1 MRGVLRA
8 AVGGG
13 IGGGGYRRAFSA
25 LSEHVQLTAIC
36 DRNVEVLTEWE
47 RDHPEVRRFAR
58 YEDLLASDA
67 CDAVF
72 LATPIQ
78 LHFEQSVAAL
88 AAGTHVLVE
97 VVAATTLEEC
107 WALIEAVE
115 KSGRTYMMAE
125 NYCYTRPNMLVR
137 HLVESGLFGRRTYAE
152 GAYIH
157 DTRNLLFTPS
167 GELTWRG
174 QIARDFNGNTYPTH
188 SLGPVAQ
195 WLGCS
200 GVSGKAPEDRFV
212 ELVCYATPETS
223 RWRYAADRF
232 GKDHPAARPDFFK
245 MGDSSST
252 LLRTEGGAVV
262 HLRRDAASQRPHNM
276 THYQLQGERASYLSP
291 RYGGEDPLVWI
302 EGRSPADPLA
312 RRPPLDPHQRILSP
326 RYGGGD
332 PLGGIEGGSPGGRV
346 GRGQWQALWDYAD
359 GVEHRRWKERGAVA
373 REAGHGGG
381 DYFIVEDF
389 VRAAVGGEK
398 PAIDVYDAVTW
409 SSVFPLSFESVER
422 GGQPVDVPDF
432 RNGR

>member
-1 MRGVLRA
+1 V
-8 AVGGG
+8 VGGHRG
-13 IGGGGYRRAFSA
+13 RAYRRAFSA
-25 LSEHVQLTAIC
+25 LADQVTLTAIC
-36 DRNVEVLTEWE
+36 DRNEAVLAEWE
-47 RDHPEVRRFAR
+47 RDHPKVQRFAR
-58 YEDLLASDA
+58 YEDLLSSDA

-78 LHFEQSVAAL
+78 IHFEQSVAAL
-88 AAGTHVLVE
+88 SAGKHVLVE
-97 VVAATTLEEC
+97 VVAATTVEEC

-137 HLVESGLFGRRTYAE
+137 HLVERGLFGRRTYAE
-152 GAYIH
+152 GGYIH
-157 DTRNLLFTPS
+157 DTRMLLFTPS

-200 GVSGKAPEDRFV
+200 GVSGTAPEDRFV

-232 GKDHPAARPDFFK
+232 GSEHRAAQPGFFK

-252 LLRTEGGAVV
+252 LLRTEGGTVV

-302 EGRSPADPLA
+302 DGRSPGE
-312 RRPPLDPHQRILSP
+312 RI
-326 RYGGGD
+326 
-332 PLGGIEGGSPGGRV
+332 GRE
-346 GRGQWQALWDYAD
+346 QWQSLWDYAEEM
-359 GVEHRRWKERGAVA
+359 EHPRWKERGAVA

-422 GGQPVDVPDF
+422 GGQPVVVPDF
-432 RNGR
+432 RKRR

>member
-1 MRGVLRA
+1 M
-8 AVGGG
+8 VGGHRG
-13 IGGGGYRRAFSA
+13 RAYRRAFSA
-25 LSEHVQLTAIC
+25 LSDQVTLTAIC
-36 DRNVEVLTEWE
+36 DRNEAVLAEWE
-47 RDHPEVRRFAR
+47 RDHPEVRRFPR
-58 YEDLLASDA
+58 YEDLLASHA

-88 AAGTHVLVE
+88 AAGKHVLVE

-115 KSGRTYMMAE
+115 ESGRTYMMAE

-195 WLGCS
+195 WLACS
-200 GVSGKAPEDRFV
+200 GASGEAPADRFV

-223 RWRYAADRF
+223 RWRYAAERF
-232 GKDHPAARPDFFK
+232 GSDHPAAQPGFFK

-252 LLRTEGGAVV
+252 LLRTAGGAVV

-276 THYQLQGERASYLSP
+276 THYVLQGERASYLSP

-302 EGRSPADPLA
+302 DGR
-312 RRPPLDPHQRILSP
+312 
-326 RYGGGD
+326 
-332 PLGGIEGGSPGGRV
+332 SPGGRI
-346 GRGQWQALWDYAD
+346 GREQWQPLWDYFEEF
-359 GVEHRRWKERGAVA
+359 EHPRWRERGAVA

-389 VRAAVGGEK
+389 VRAAAGGER

-409 SSVFPLSFESVER
+409 SSVFPLSFESVTR
-422 GGQPVDVPDF
+422 GGQPIAVPDF
-432 RNGR
+432 RAGR